1 MTDLFVSDDECF
13 DDCTDNDYFTQ
24 MMFDSRMYLSNQH
37 WNPNAP
43 FVMSRET
50 IEALINKQNA
60 IDEERYKAV
69 DPHLYNMIANW
80 FASGLANK
88 RSNGLQNALYSFKRK
103 HNILASEI
111 AMVELSDCAEYD
123 DKKQMYNFVNVV
135 KIGVSGPYQRLGL
148 ASALIDALK
157 HLANQ
162 YNYKRLQIE
171 CVVSHNLQ
179 SLLNKRNDTF
189 RIHGS
194 NFVINL

>member
-1 MTDLFVSDDECF
+1 MTDFFTSDDECF
-13 DDCTDNDYFTQ
+13 DDYTEDDCLDHMH

-50 IEALINKQNA
+50 VEALINKQNA
-60 IDEERYKAV
+60 IDEERYKAT

-80 FASGLANK
+80 FANGLANK
-88 RSNGLQNALYSFKRK
+88 RSNSYKRK
-103 HNILASEI
+103 NNILASEI

-157 HLANQ
+157 HLAHQ
-162 YNYKRLQIE
+162 HNYKKLQIE
-171 CVVSHNLQ
+171 CVVSQNLEG
-179 SLLNKRNDTF
+179 LLNKRNDTF
-189 RIHGS
+189 RMHGN